1 MPDIKEHIAY
11 LSQEI
16 GARPAG
22 TEEEQQAALYIT
34 EQFQKEAGLPANI
47 EDFNGVG
54 DPHLPSMI
62 CCGAAVVLSL
72 LSLIVPVLSIIGVI
86 GCLAAAGLFAAEY
99 LDKPIISK
107 LLGKGV
113 SQNVVAK
120 YAPAAPEDGEGARRR
135 KVILVARYDTGKVR
149 AELAGP
155 TAQVMPLVGKIS
167 FGAMV
172 ALPVLLLIKGVAL
185 GSSEGTLTTIFTLL
199 IVIAMLLTAIPLAL
213 GALHQTAA
221 YNEGANCNAS
231 GVAALLE
238 LARRIGAGRVSEA
251 EIAEREDALMHG
263 PEAAYESGLVPEGA
277 EFVYSSHP
285 RSSME
290 DEESLIAAKA
300 AISALSGKPVDGM
313 TAEEV
318 ERNLQKIER
327 HDREE
332 AEEEARMQRM
342 EARAIESA
350 RRDAEQAR
358 LAAEQ
363 EQQALE
369 AQQAEEAEKAQAE
382 FEAQQAEEAEKAQAE
397 FEAQQAAMQ
406 QAEFEAQQAA
416 AQQAAAQQAAAQQM
430 QAAAE
435 QQRAAQASV
444 PDWYARAQEKAKK
457 PRNAEKPAQ
466 RSRYASALDAAV
478 AESAGHF
485 AKANNIVEHELER
498 SFDIDRDTIREVRA
512 PQWATIA
519 PVQPAVQPETEQPVV
534 NAASSE
540 VSVNAVSAVERASQ
554 MQQAPVQ
561 EQPAIQAPASQQA
574 VQLDAQ
580 VETPSADETAPASPQ
595 DDAVVAAPVP
605 EASAPVAEPALEQAA
620 AQQPVAQFAPA
631 QVSAP
636 EPVQAQVVAP
646 AEVADPFATAATPPI
661 DVTKLHL
668 EDVPPMGDV
677 PMPAFLDPR
686 KVQEEAQSRQSDA
699 PRSGNR
705 VDVTRASINEAGRVD
720 AANAP
725 AVPMPAPS
733 SESADET
740 VPELQAKPLDIPDVS
755 VAPVA
760 PVTLPEVSATAPAA
774 PVAAAVK
781 QRAPLADVE
790 SAGKTA
796 ARSLL
801 NLLPSIGSSDIK
813 ASHEQEGEEAGEP
826 GEKKDSK
833 SSLLASLPSLSGSIK
848 AADAAQAQPGVG
860 AAASFGTAGATG
872 SFAPVS
878 SELASTMDPEDMY
891 VDDADDS
898 AYDDHFTETGAF
910 AGPGYMEMP
919 KSRFRRLFD
928 KFLHRKDDEEDT
940 PQEWLDVDDNF
951 EARAAGK
958 ARGGWES
965 FQEEHYEQGEYQGD
979 YAVEADQNA
988 AAYPGATQALPALQS
1003 DDLGATQAWTPQP
1016 IDVEAAGQEASR
1028 VAYDDS
1034 FNVND
1039 VADDEQSG
1047 SNRFRPWHGGAYS
1060 ARRMENSNLS
1070 SEELA
1075 DEAAAAA
1082 VPTPVELNEEL
1093 NEVYQFRNPDIDAE
1107 VWFVALGSEL
1117 AQNSGMKAFL
1127 EAHQS
1132 ELRGAF
1138 IVDIDAIGAGD
1149 LTMVEREGFLKP
1161 SKASSRMKR
1170 YIRKASQATGI
1181 KVATGALLSEES
1193 AASYAAKHGC
1203 QVTHLVGM
1211 EGGKPALYGQQ
1222 DDIVENIDEKKLAS
1236 NVDFLMELLKNM

>member
-62 CCGAAVVLSL
+62 CCGAAVVLAL

-199 IVIAMLLTAIPLAL
+199 TVIAMLLTAIPLAL

-290 DEESLIAAKA
+290 NEESLIAAKA

-382 FEAQQAEEAEKAQAE
+382 FEAQQV
-397 FEAQQAAMQ
+397 AMQ

-416 AQQAAAQQAAAQQM
+416 AQQAAAQQAAAQQV

-498 SFDIDRDTIREVRA
+498 SFDIDRDTIREVRD

-519 PVQPAVQPETEQPVV
+519 PVQPAVQPETEQS
-534 NAASSE
+534 AADAAPAS
-540 VSVNAVSAVERASQ
+540 VSANAVSAAEQAAH
-554 MQQAPVQ
+554 MQQIPVQ
-561 EQPAIQAPASQQA
+561 EEPAVQIAAPQQA

-580 VETPSADETAPASPQ
+580 VETASADEPAPAAPQ
-595 DDAVVAAPVP
+595 NDAAVAAPAP
-605 EASAPVAEPALEQAA
+605 EASAPVAEPAL
-620 AQQPVAQFAPA
+620 AQFAPA

-705 VDVTRASINEAGRVD
+705 VDVTQASINEAGRVD

-725 AVPMPAPS
+725 AVPMPAPA
-733 SESADET
+733 SESADEM
-740 VPELQAKPLDIPDVS
+740 VPELQAKPLDIPDAS
-755 VAPVA
+755 VVPAA
-760 PVTLPEVSATAPAA
+760 PVTLPEISATAPAA

-813 ASHEQEGEEAGEP
+813 ASYEQEGEEAGEP

-833 SSLLASLPSLSGSIK
+833 PSLLASLPSLSGSIK
-848 AADAAQAQPGVG
+848 AADAAQAQPGVN

-878 SELASTMDPEDMY
+878 SELANTMDPEDMY

-979 YAVEADQNA
+979 YAVEADQDA

-1016 IDVEAAGQEASR
+1016 IDVEAAGQEVSQ

-1034 FNVND
+1034 FNVDD
-1039 VADDEQSG
+1039 VADNEQSG

-1149 LTMVEREGFLKP
+1149 LTMIEHEGFLKP

-1170 YIRKASQATGI
+1170 YIRKASQATGT
-1181 KVATGALLSEES
+1181 KVASGALLGEES

>member
-382 FEAQQAEEAEKAQAE
+382 L
-397 FEAQQAAMQ
+397 
-406 QAEFEAQQAA
+406 EAQQAA

-485 AKANNIVEHELER
+485 AKANSIVEHELER

-519 PVQPAVQPETEQPVV
+519 PVQPETEQPVV

-540 VSVNAVSAVERASQ
+540 VSVNAVSAVEQASQ

-561 EQPAIQAPASQQA
+561 EQPAFQAPASQQA

-580 VETPSADETAPASPQ
+580 VETPSADETAPAAPQ
-595 DDAVVAAPVP
+595 NDAVVAAPVP

-686 KVQEEAQSRQSDA
+686 KVQEEAKSRQSDA

-705 VDVTRASINEAGRVD
+705 VDVTQASINEAGRVD

-725 AVPMPAPS
+725 AVPMPAPA

-848 AADAAQAQPGVG
+848 AADAAQAQPGVS

-1016 IDVEAAGQEASR
+1016 IDVEAAGQEASQ

-1149 LTMVEREGFLKP
+1149 LTMIEREDFLKP

-1181 KVATGALLSEES
+1181 KVASGALLAEES

>member
-62 CCGAAVVLSL
+62 CCGAAVVLAL

-120 YAPAAPEDGEGARRR
+120 YAPAAAEDGEGARRR

-155 TAQVMPLVGKIS
+155 TAQIMPLVGKVS

-199 IVIAMLLTAIPLAL
+199 TVIAMLLTAIPLAL

-251 EIAEREDALMHG
+251 EIAEREDAMMHG

-363 EQQALE
+363 EQQ
-369 AQQAEEAEKAQAE
+369 QA

-406 QAEFEAQQAA
+406 QAELEAQQAA
-416 AQQAAAQQAAAQQM
+416 AQQAAIQQM

-435 QQRAAQASV
+435 QQRTAQASV

-534 NAASSE
+534 NAASPE
-540 VSVNAVSAVERASQ
+540 VSVNAVSAVEQAAQ

-561 EQPAIQAPASQQA
+561 EEPAAQVPAPQQA
-574 VQLDAQ
+574 VQPVQFEESLEA
-580 VETPSADETAPASPQ
+580 VSADETA
-595 DDAVVAAPVP
+595 VAAPQADTAAATFAP
-605 EASAPVAEPALEQAA
+605 ESSAPVVEPAAEQMT

-668 EDVPPMGDV
+668 EDVPPMSDV

-705 VDVTRASINEAGRVD
+705 VDVTQASINEAGRVD

-725 AVPMPAPS
+725 VVPVPAPMPEP
-733 SESADET
+733 ADEM
-740 VPELQAKPLDIPDVS
+740 VPELQAKPLDIPDAS
-755 VAPVA
+755 VVPAA
-760 PVTLPEVSATAPAA
+760 PVTLPEISATAPAA

-813 ASHEQEGEEAGEP
+813 AAHEQEEEGAEAP
-826 GEKKDSK
+826 GEKKDPK
-833 SSLLASLPSLSGSIK
+833 PSLLASLPSLSGSIK
-848 AADAAQAQPGVG
+848 AADAAQAQPGVS

-891 VDDADDS
+891 VDDVDDS

-979 YAVEADQNA
+979 YAVEADQDA

-1003 DDLGATQAWTPQP
+1003 NDLGATQAWTPQP
-1016 IDVEAAGQEASR
+1016 IDVEAAGQEASQI
-1028 VAYDDS
+1028 AYDDS
-1034 FNVND
+1034 FNVDD

-1149 LTMVEREGFLKP
+1149 LTMIEREGFLKP

-1170 YIRKASQATGI
+1170 YIRKASQATGT
-1181 KVATGALLSEES
+1181 KVASGALLGEES

>member
-62 CCGAAVVLSL
+62 CCGAAVVLAL

-99 LDKPIISK
+99 LDKPIVSK

-120 YAPAAPEDGEGARRR
+120 YAPAASEDGEGARRR

-185 GSSEGTLTTIFTLL
+185 GSSEGALTTIFTLL
-199 IVIAMLLTAIPLAL
+199 TVIAMLLTAIPLAL

-382 FEAQQAEEAEKAQAE
+382 L
-397 FEAQQAAMQ
+397 EAQQAAMQ

-435 QQRAAQASV
+435 QQRVAQASV
-444 PDWYARAQEKAKK
+444 PDWYARAQKKAKK

-478 AESAGHF
+478 AESASHF

-519 PVQPAVQPETEQPVV
+519 PVQPALKPETEQPFA

-540 VSVNAVSAVERASQ
+540 VSVNAVSAAEQAAH
-554 MQQAPVQ
+554 MQQIPVQ
-561 EQPAIQAPASQQA
+561 EEPAVQITAPQQA

-580 VETPSADETAPASPQ
+580 VETASADEPAPAAPQ
-595 DDAVVAAPVP
+595 TDVAVAAPAP
-605 EASAPVAEPALEQAA
+605 EASAPAAEPALEQAA
-620 AQQPVAQFAPA
+620 AQQPVAQFASA

-705 VDVTRASINEAGRVD
+705 VDVTQASINEAGRVD

-725 AVPMPAPS
+725 AVPMPAPA
-733 SESADET
+733 SESADEM
-740 VPELQAKPLDIPDVS
+740 VPELQAKPLDIPDAS
-755 VAPVA
+755 VVPAA
-760 PVTLPEVSATAPAA
+760 PVTLPEISATAPAA

-790 SAGKTA
+790 SAGKAA

-833 SSLLASLPSLSGSIK
+833 PSLLASLPSLSGSIK
-848 AADAAQAQPGVG
+848 AADAAQAQPGVN

-878 SELASTMDPEDMY
+878 SELANTMDPEDMY

-979 YAVEADQNA
+979 YAVEADQDA

-1016 IDVEAAGQEASR
+1016 IDVEAAGQEVSQ

-1034 FNVND
+1034 FNVDD
-1039 VADDEQSG
+1039 VADNEQSG

-1149 LTMVEREGFLKP
+1149 LTMIEREGFLKP

-1181 KVATGALLSEES
+1181 KVASGALLAEES

>member
-62 CCGAAVVLSL
+62 CCGAAVVLAL

-86 GCLAAAGLFAAEY
+86 GCLAAVGLFAAEY

-155 TAQVMPLVGKIS
+155 TAQIMPLVGKVS

-199 IVIAMLLTAIPLAL
+199 TVIAMLLTAIPLAL

-238 LARRIGAGRVSEA
+238 LARRVGAGRVSEA

-382 FEAQQAEEAEKAQAE
+382 FEAQQA
-397 FEAQQAAMQ
+397 AMQ
-406 QAEFEAQQAA
+406 QAEFE

-519 PVQPAVQPETEQPVV
+519 PVQPTVQPETEQSAV
-534 NAASSE
+534 NAAP
-540 VSVNAVSAVERASQ
+540 VNASVNAVSAVEQASQ

-561 EQPAIQAPASQQA
+561 EQPAIQTPAPQQA

-580 VETPSADETAPASPQ
+580 VETASADKPAPAAPQ
-595 DDAVVAAPVP
+595 DDAVVAAPAP
-605 EASAPVAEPALEQAA
+605 EASASVAEPAFEQAA
-620 AQQPVAQFAPA
+620 AQQPVAQYAPA

-705 VDVTRASINEAGRVD
+705 VDVTQASINDAGRVD

-725 AVPMPAPS
+725 VVPMPAPA
-733 SESADET
+733 SESADEM
-740 VPELQAKPLDIPDVS
+740 VPELQAKPLDIPDAS
-755 VAPVA
+755 VVPAA
-760 PVTLPEVSATAPAA
+760 PVTLPEISATAPAA

-801 NLLPSIGSSDIK
+801 SLLPSIGSSDIK

-826 GEKKDSK
+826 GEKKDPK
-833 SSLLASLPSLSGSIK
+833 PSLLASLPSLSGSIK
-848 AADAAQAQPGVG
+848 AADAAQAQPGVN

-965 FQEEHYEQGEYQGD
+965 FQEEHYEQGGYQGD
-979 YAVEADQNA
+979 YAVEADQDA

-1016 IDVEAAGQEASR
+1016 IDVEAAGQEVSQ

-1034 FNVND
+1034 LNVDD
-1039 VADDEQSG
+1039 VADNEQSG

-1149 LTMVEREGFLKP
+1149 LTMIEREGFLKP

-1170 YIRKASQATGI
+1170 YIRKASQATGT
-1181 KVATGALLSEES
+1181 KVASGALLGEES

>member
-62 CCGAAVVLSL
+62 CCGAAVVLAL

-120 YAPAAPEDGEGARRR
+120 YAPAASEDGEGARRR

-185 GSSEGTLTTIFTLL
+185 GSSEGALTTIFTLL
-199 IVIAMLLTAIPLAL
+199 TVIAMLLTAIPLAL

-263 PEAAYESGLVPEGA
+263 SEAAYESGLVPEGA

-290 DEESLIAAKA
+290 NEESLIAAKA

-382 FEAQQAEEAEKAQAE
+382 FEAQQV
-397 FEAQQAAMQ
+397 AMQ
-406 QAEFEAQQAA
+406 QAEFEAQQVA
-416 AQQAAAQQAAAQQM
+416 AQQAAAQQAAAQQV

-519 PVQPAVQPETEQPVV
+519 PVQPTVQPETKQSAA
-534 NAASSE
+534 NAAAN
-540 VSVNAVSAVERASQ
+540 VSVNAVSAAEQAAH
-554 MQQAPVQ
+554 MQQIPVQ
-561 EQPAIQAPASQQA
+561 EEPAVQITAPQQA

-580 VETPSADETAPASPQ
+580 VETASADEPAPAAPQ
-595 DDAVVAAPVP
+595 TDVAVAAPAP
-605 EASAPVAEPALEQAA
+605 EASAPAAEPALEQAA
-620 AQQPVAQFAPA
+620 AQQPVAQFASA

-636 EPVQAQVVAP
+636 EPVRAQVVAP

-705 VDVTRASINEAGRVD
+705 VDVTQASINEAGRVD

-725 AVPMPAPS
+725 AVPMPAPA
-733 SESADET
+733 SESADEM
-740 VPELQAKPLDIPDVS
+740 VPELQAKPLDIPDAS
-755 VAPVA
+755 VVPAA
-760 PVTLPEVSATAPAA
+760 PVTLPEISATAPAA

-833 SSLLASLPSLSGSIK
+833 PSLLASLPSLSGSIK
-848 AADAAQAQPGVG
+848 AADAAQAQPGVN

-878 SELASTMDPEDMY
+878 SELANTMDPEDMY

-979 YAVEADQNA
+979 YAVEADQDA

-1016 IDVEAAGQEASR
+1016 IDVEAAGQEVSQ

-1034 FNVND
+1034 FNVDD
-1039 VADDEQSG
+1039 VADNEQSG

-1149 LTMVEREGFLKP
+1149 LTMIEREGFLKP

-1170 YIRKASQATGI
+1170 YIRKASQATGT
-1181 KVATGALLSEES
+1181 KVASGALLGEES

-1222 DDIVENIDEKKLAS
+1222 GDIVENIDEKKLAS

>member
-47 EDFNGVG
+47 EDFNGVS

-62 CCGAAVVLSL
+62 CCGAAVVLAL

-86 GCLAAAGLFAAEY
+86 GCLAAVGLFAAEY

-120 YAPAAPEDGEGARRR
+120 YAPAASEDGEGARRR

-149 AELAGP
+149 AELTGP

-382 FEAQQAEEAEKAQAE
+382 FEAQQA
-397 FEAQQAAMQ
+397 AMQ
-406 QAEFEAQQAA
+406 QAELE

-512 PQWATIA
+512 PQRATIA
-519 PVQPAVQPETEQPVV
+519 PVQPAVQPETEQPIA

-540 VSVNAVSAVERASQ
+540 VSVNAVSAVEQAS
-554 MQQAPVQ
+554 VQ
-561 EQPAIQAPASQQA
+561 EHPAIQPPASQQA

-580 VETPSADETAPASPQ
+580 VETASANETAPAAPQ
-595 DDAVVAAPVP
+595 NDAAVAAPAP
-605 EASAPVAEPALEQAA
+605 EASAPVAELTLEQMT
-620 AQQPVAQFAPA
+620 AQQSVAQFAPV
-631 QVSAP
+631 QDSAP

-646 AEVADPFATAATPPI
+646 AEIADPFATAATPPI

-725 AVPMPAPS
+725 AVPMLAPA

-833 SSLLASLPSLSGSIK
+833 PSLLASLPSLSGSIK
-848 AADAAQAQPGVG
+848 AADAAQAQPGVS

-1016 IDVEAAGQEASR
+1016 IDVEAAGQEASQ

-1149 LTMVEREGFLKP
+1149 LTMIEREGFLKP

-1181 KVATGALLSEES
+1181 KVASGALLSEES

>member
-62 CCGAAVVLSL
+62 CCGAAVVLAL

-120 YAPAAPEDGEGARRR
+120 YAPAASEDGEGARRR

-185 GSSEGTLTTIFTLL
+185 GSSEGALTTIFTLL
-199 IVIAMLLTAIPLAL
+199 TVIAMLLTAIPLAL

-290 DEESLIAAKA
+290 NEESLIAAKA

-382 FEAQQAEEAEKAQAE
+382 L
-397 FEAQQAAMQ
+397 EAQQAAMQ
-406 QAEFEAQQAA
+406 QAAAQQAA

-485 AKANNIVEHELER
+485 AKANSIVEHELER
-498 SFDIDRDTIREVRA
+498 SFDIDRDAIREVRA

-540 VSVNAVSAVERASQ
+540 VSVNAVSAVEQAAQ
-554 MQQAPVQ
+554 MQQAPV
-561 EQPAIQAPASQQA
+561 
-574 VQLDAQ
+574 
-580 VETPSADETAPASPQ
+580 
-595 DDAVVAAPVP
+595 
-605 EASAPVAEPALEQAA
+605 
-620 AQQPVAQFAPA
+620 
-631 QVSAP
+631 
-636 EPVQAQVVAP
+636 
-646 AEVADPFATAATPPI
+646 
-661 DVTKLHL
+661 H
-668 EDVPPMGDV
+668 
-677 PMPAFLDPR
+677 
-686 KVQEEAQSRQSDA
+686 
-699 PRSGNR
+699 
-705 VDVTRASINEAGRVD
+705 
-720 AANAP
+720 
-725 AVPMPAPS
+725 
-733 SESADET
+733 
-740 VPELQAKPLDIPDVS
+740 
-755 VAPVA
+755 
-760 PVTLPEVSATAPAA
+760 
-774 PVAAAVK
+774 
-781 QRAPLADVE
+781 
-790 SAGKTA
+790 
-796 ARSLL
+796 
-801 NLLPSIGSSDIK
+801 
-813 ASHEQEGEEAGEP
+813 
-826 GEKKDSK
+826 
-833 SSLLASLPSLSGSIK
+833 
-848 AADAAQAQPGVG
+848 
-860 AAASFGTAGATG
+860 
-872 SFAPVS
+872 
-878 SELASTMDPEDMY
+878 
-891 VDDADDS
+891 
-898 AYDDHFTETGAF
+898 
-910 AGPGYMEMP
+910 
-919 KSRFRRLFD
+919 
-928 KFLHRKDDEEDT
+928 
-940 PQEWLDVDDNF
+940 
-951 EARAAGK
+951 
-958 ARGGWES
+958 
-965 FQEEHYEQGEYQGD
+965 
-979 YAVEADQNA
+979 
-988 AAYPGATQALPALQS
+988 
-1003 DDLGATQAWTPQP
+1003 
-1016 IDVEAAGQEASR
+1016 
-1028 VAYDDS
+1028 
-1034 FNVND
+1034 
-1039 VADDEQSG
+1039 
-1047 SNRFRPWHGGAYS
+1047 
-1060 ARRMENSNLS
+1060 
-1070 SEELA
+1070 
-1075 DEAAAAA
+1075 
-1082 VPTPVELNEEL
+1082 
-1093 NEVYQFRNPDIDAE
+1093 
-1107 VWFVALGSEL
+1107 
-1117 AQNSGMKAFL
+1117 
-1127 EAHQS
+1127 
-1132 ELRGAF
+1132 
-1138 IVDIDAIGAGD
+1138 
-1149 LTMVEREGFLKP
+1149 
-1161 SKASSRMKR
+1161 
-1170 YIRKASQATGI
+1170 
-1181 KVATGALLSEES
+1181 
-1193 AASYAAKHGC
+1193 
-1203 QVTHLVGM
+1203 
-1211 EGGKPALYGQQ
+1211 
-1222 DDIVENIDEKKLAS
+1222 
-1236 NVDFLMELLKNM
+1236 

>member
-62 CCGAAVVLSL
+62 CCGAAVVLAL
-72 LSLIVPVLSIIGVI
+72 LSLIVPVLSIVGVI

-120 YAPAAPEDGEGARRR
+120 YAPAAAEDGEGARRR

-199 IVIAMLLTAIPLAL
+199 TVIAMLLTAIPLAL

-382 FEAQQAEEAEKAQAE
+382 FEAQQA
-397 FEAQQAAMQ
+397 AMQ
-406 QAEFEAQQAA
+406 QAELEAQQAA
-416 AQQAAAQQAAAQQM
+416 AQQAAIQQM

-519 PVQPAVQPETEQPVV
+519 PVQPVVQPETEQPVV
-534 NAASSE
+534 NAAYPE
-540 VSVNAVSAVERASQ
+540 ASVNAASAVEQASQ

-561 EQPAIQAPASQQA
+561 EESAVQAPVPQQVAQPAQFEESLEAA
-574 VQLDAQ
+574 
-580 VETPSADETAPASPQ
+580 SADETA
-595 DDAVVAAPVP
+595 VAAPQADTAAATFAP
-605 EASAPVAEPALEQAA
+605 EPSAPVAEPAAEQMT
-620 AQQPVAQFAPA
+620 AQQPVVQFAPA

-636 EPVQAQVVAP
+636 EPAQTQVVAP

-699 PRSGNR
+699 PRSANR
-705 VDVTRASINEAGRVD
+705 VDVTQASINEAGRVD

-725 AVPMPAPS
+725 AVPAPAPMP
-733 SESADET
+733 EPADET
-740 VPELQAKPLDIPDVS
+740 VPELQAKPLDIPDAS
-755 VAPVA
+755 VVPAA
-760 PVTLPEVSATAPAA
+760 PVTLPEISATAPAA

-813 ASHEQEGEEAGEP
+813 AAHEQEDEEAEMS
-826 GEKKDSK
+826 GEKKDSRP
-833 SSLLASLPSLSGSIK
+833 SLLASLPSLSGSIK
-848 AADAAQAQPGVG
+848 AADAAQAQPGVS

-979 YAVEADQNA
+979 YAVEADQDA

-1016 IDVEAAGQEASR
+1016 IDVEAAGQEASQ

-1034 FNVND
+1034 FNVDD

-1149 LTMVEREGFLKP
+1149 LTMIEREGFLKP

-1181 KVATGALLSEES
+1181 KVASGALLGEES

>member
-62 CCGAAVVLSL
+62 CCGAAVVLAL

-120 YAPAAPEDGEGARRR
+120 YAPAASEDGEGARRR

-185 GSSEGTLTTIFTLL
+185 GSSEGALTTIFTLL
-199 IVIAMLLTAIPLAL
+199 TVIAMLLTAIPLAL
-213 GALHQTAA
+213 GALPQTAA

-290 DEESLIAAKA
+290 NEESRIAAKA

-369 AQQAEEAEKAQAE
+369 AQAEEAEKAQAE
-382 FEAQQAEEAEKAQAE
+382 L
-397 FEAQQAAMQ
+397 EAQQAAMQ

-485 AKANNIVEHELER
+485 AKANSIVEHELER
-498 SFDIDRDTIREVRA
+498 SFDIDRDAIREVRA

-519 PVQPAVQPETEQPVV
+519 PVQPATQPETEQPVV

-540 VSVNAVSAVERASQ
+540 VSVNAVSAAEQAAHV
-554 MQQAPVQ
+554 QQIPVQ
-561 EQPAIQAPASQQA
+561 EEPAVQITAPQQA
-574 VQLDAQ
+574 AQLDAQ
-580 VETPSADETAPASPQ
+580 VETASADETTPAAPQ

-605 EASAPVAEPALEQAA
+605 EASAPVAEPALEQMT
-620 AQQPVAQFAPA
+620 AQQPVAQFASA

-686 KVQEEAQSRQSDA
+686 KVQEEAKSRQSDA

-705 VDVTRASINEAGRVD
+705 VDVTQASINEAGRVD

-725 AVPMPAPS
+725 AVPMPALA

-740 VPELQAKPLDIPDVS
+740 VPELQAKPLDIPDAS
-755 VAPVA
+755 VVPAA
-760 PVTLPEVSATAPAA
+760 PVTLPEISATVPAA

-833 SSLLASLPSLSGSIK
+833 PSLLASLPSLSGSIK
-848 AADAAQAQPGVG
+848 AADAAQAQPGVN

-878 SELASTMDPEDMY
+878 SELANTMDPEDMY

-979 YAVEADQNA
+979 YAVEADQDA

-1016 IDVEAAGQEASR
+1016 IDVEAAGQEVSQ

-1034 FNVND
+1034 FNVDD
-1039 VADDEQSG
+1039 VADNEQSG

-1149 LTMVEREGFLKP
+1149 LTMIEREGFLKP

-1170 YIRKASQATGI
+1170 YIRKASQATGT
-1181 KVATGALLSEES
+1181 KVASAALLGEES

>member
-62 CCGAAVVLSL
+62 CCGAAVVLAL

-185 GSSEGTLTTIFTLL
+185 GSSEGMLTTIFTLL

-382 FEAQQAEEAEKAQAE
+382 FEAQQA
-397 FEAQQAAMQ
+397 
-406 QAEFEAQQAA
+406 A

-435 QQRAAQASV
+435 QQRSAQASV

-498 SFDIDRDTIREVRA
+498 SFDIDRDTIREVRT

-519 PVQPAVQPETEQPVV
+519 PVQPTVQPETEQSAV
-534 NAASSE
+534 NAAP
-540 VSVNAVSAVERASQ
+540 VNASVNAVSAVEQASQ

-561 EQPAIQAPASQQA
+561 EQPAIQTPAPQQA

-580 VETPSADETAPASPQ
+580 VETASADKPAPAAPQ
-595 DDAVVAAPVP
+595 DDAAVAAPAP
-605 EASAPVAEPALEQAA
+605 EASASVAEPAFEQAA
-620 AQQPVAQFAPA
+620 AQQPVAQFVPA

-705 VDVTRASINEAGRVD
+705 VDVTQASINETGRVD

-725 AVPMPAPS
+725 AVPMPAPA
-733 SESADET
+733 SESADEM
-740 VPELQAKPLDIPDVS
+740 VPELQAKPLDIPDAS
-755 VAPVA
+755 VVPAA
-760 PVTLPEVSATAPAA
+760 PVTLPEISATAPAA

-801 NLLPSIGSSDIK
+801 SLLPSIGSSDIK

-826 GEKKDSK
+826 GEKKDPK
-833 SSLLASLPSLSGSIK
+833 PSLLASLPSLSGSIK
-848 AADAAQAQPGVG
+848 AADAAQAQPGVN

-979 YAVEADQNA
+979 YAVEADQDA

-1016 IDVEAAGQEASR
+1016 IDVEAAGQEVSQ

-1034 FNVND
+1034 FNVDD
-1039 VADDEQSG
+1039 VADNEQSG

-1149 LTMVEREGFLKP
+1149 LTMIEREGFLKP

-1170 YIRKASQATGI
+1170 YIRKASQATDT
-1181 KVATGALLSEES
+1181 KVASGALLGEES

>member
-62 CCGAAVVLSL
+62 CCGAAVVLAL

-277 EFVYSSHP
+277 EFVYSSHT

-382 FEAQQAEEAEKAQAE
+382 FEAQQA
-397 FEAQQAAMQ
+397 AMQ
-406 QAEFEAQQAA
+406 QAEFE

-435 QQRAAQASV
+435 QQRAAQTSV

-485 AKANNIVEHELER
+485 AKANSIVEHELER

-540 VSVNAVSAVERASQ
+540 VSVNAVSAVEQTSQ

-561 EQPAIQAPASQQA
+561 EQPAIQTPAPQQA

-580 VETPSADETAPASPQ
+580 VETASADKPAPAAPQ
-595 DDAVVAAPVP
+595 DDAAVAAPAP
-605 EASAPVAEPALEQAA
+605 EASASVAEPAFEQAA

-705 VDVTRASINEAGRVD
+705 VDVTQASINDAGRVD

-725 AVPMPAPS
+725 VVPMPAPA
-733 SESADET
+733 SESADEM
-740 VPELQAKPLDIPDVS
+740 VPELQAKPLDIPDAS
-755 VAPVA
+755 VVPAA
-760 PVTLPEVSATAPAA
+760 PVTLPEISATAPAA

-801 NLLPSIGSSDIK
+801 SLLPSIGSSDIK

-826 GEKKDSK
+826 GEKKDPK
-833 SSLLASLPSLSGSIK
+833 PSLLASLPSLSGSIK
-848 AADAAQAQPGVG
+848 AADAAQAQPGVN

-979 YAVEADQNA
+979 YAVEADQDA

-1016 IDVEAAGQEASR
+1016 IDVEAAGQEVSQ

-1034 FNVND
+1034 FNVDD
-1039 VADDEQSG
+1039 VADNEQSG

-1149 LTMVEREGFLKP
+1149 LTMIEREGFLRP

-1170 YIRKASQATGI
+1170 YIRKASQATGT
-1181 KVATGALLSEES
+1181 KVASGALLGEES

>member
-54 DPHLPSMI
+54 DSHLPSMI
-62 CCGAAVVLSL
+62 CCGAAVVLAL

-120 YAPAAPEDGEGARRR
+120 YAPAASEDGEGARRR

-185 GSSEGTLTTIFTLL
+185 GSSEGALTTIFTLL
-199 IVIAMLLTAIPLAL
+199 TVIAMLLTAIPLAL

-382 FEAQQAEEAEKAQAE
+382 FEAQQVT
-397 FEAQQAAMQ
+397 MQ

-435 QQRAAQASV
+435 QQRVAQASV

-485 AKANNIVEHELER
+485 AKANSIVEHELER
-498 SFDIDRDTIREVRA
+498 SFDIDRDAIREVRA

-540 VSVNAVSAVERASQ
+540 VSVNAVSAAEQAAH
-554 MQQAPVQ
+554 MQQIPVQ
-561 EQPAIQAPASQQA
+561 EEPAVQITAPQQA

-580 VETPSADETAPASPQ
+580 VETASADETAPAAPQ

-605 EASAPVAEPALEQAA
+605 EASAPAAEPALERAA
-620 AQQPVAQFAPA
+620 AQQPVAQFASA

-646 AEVADPFATAATPPI
+646 TEVADPFATAATPPI

-705 VDVTRASINEAGRVD
+705 VDVTQASINEAGRVD

-725 AVPMPAPS
+725 AVPMPAPA
-733 SESADET
+733 SESADEM
-740 VPELQAKPLDIPDVS
+740 VPELQAKPLDIPDAS
-755 VAPVA
+755 VVPAA
-760 PVTLPEVSATAPAA
+760 PVTLPEISATVPAA

-833 SSLLASLPSLSGSIK
+833 PSLLASLPSLSGSIK
-848 AADAAQAQPGVG
+848 AADAAQAQPGVN

-878 SELASTMDPEDMY
+878 SELANTMDPEDMY

-979 YAVEADQNA
+979 YAVETDQDA

-1016 IDVEAAGQEASR
+1016 IDVEAAGQEVSQ

-1034 FNVND
+1034 FNVDD
-1039 VADDEQSG
+1039 VADNEQSG

-1149 LTMVEREGFLKP
+1149 LTMIEREGFLKP

-1170 YIRKASQATGI
+1170 YIRKASQATGT
-1181 KVATGALLSEES
+1181 KVASGALLGEES

-1222 DDIVENIDEKKLAS
+1222 GDIVENIDEKKLAS

>member
-34 EQFQKEAGLPANI
+34 EQFQKEAGLPASI

-62 CCGAAVVLSL
+62 CCGAAAVLAL

-155 TAQVMPLVGKIS
+155 TAQFMPLVGKIS

-199 IVIAMLLTAIPLAL
+199 TVIAMLLTAIPLAL

-363 EQQALE
+363 EQEKALE
-369 AQQAEEAEKAQAE
+369 AQQMQEAAQ
-382 FEAQQAEEAEKAQAE
+382 AQAE
-397 FEAQQAAMQ
+397 FEAQQAALQ
-406 QAEFEAQQAA
+406 QAEFE
-416 AQQAAAQQAAAQQM
+416 AQQAAAQQM

-498 SFDIDRDTIREVRA
+498 SFDMDRDTIREVRA

-519 PVQPAVQPETEQPVV
+519 PVQPTVQPENEQPVV
-534 NAASSE
+534 NTEPAN
-540 VSVNAVSAVERASQ
+540 VSVSAVSAVEQAMH

-561 EQPAIQAPASQQA
+561 EESAVQAPVPQQA
-574 VQLDAQ
+574 VQPAQLNAPVDTVSAADAAI
-580 VETPSADETAPASPQ
+580 VASQP
-595 DDAVVAAPVP
+595 DVAAPVAGSAAP
-605 EASAPVAEPALEQAA
+605 AMATESASEQVP
-620 AQQPVAQFAPA
+620 AQQPSAQFVAA
-631 QVSAP
+631 QVSEP
-636 EPVQAQVVAP
+636 EPVKTQAVAP
-646 AEVADPFATAATPPI
+646 AEIADPFATAATPPI

-668 EDVPPMGDV
+668 DDVPPMGDV

-705 VDVTRASINEAGRVD
+705 VDVTQVSITENGRVD
-720 AANAP
+720 ATNAP
-725 AVPMPAPS
+725 AVAVAAPV
-733 SESADET
+733 SEPVDEM
-740 VPELQAKPLDIPDVS
+740 VPELQAKPLAIPDVS
-755 VAPVA
+755 AVPVA
-760 PVTLPEVSATAPAA
+760 PVTLPEIAPAASAA

-813 ASHEQEGEEAGEP
+813 AAHQQESEDDEVSGDE
-826 GEKKDSK
+826 KDSK
-833 SSLLASLPSLSGSIK
+833 PSLLASLPSLSGSIK
-848 AADAAQAQPGVG
+848 AADAAQAQPGVS
-860 AAASFGTAGATG
+860 AAAGFGTAGATG

-898 AYDDHFTETGAF
+898 AYEDHFTETGAF

-940 PQEWLDVDDNF
+940 PQEWLDVDDDF

-1149 LTMVEREGFLKP
+1149 LTMIEREGFLKP

-1181 KVATGALLSEES
+1181 KVASGVLLSEES

>member
-34 EQFQKEAGLPANI
+34 EQFQKEAGLPASI

-62 CCGAAVVLSL
+62 CCGAAAAFAL

-86 GCLAAAGLFAAEY
+86 GCLAAVGLFAAEY

-155 TAQVMPLVGKIS
+155 TAQFMPLVGKIS

-199 IVIAMLLTAIPLAL
+199 TVIAMLLTAIPLAL

-363 EQQALE
+363 EQEKALE
-369 AQQAEEAEKAQAE
+369 AQQMQEAAQ
-382 FEAQQAEEAEKAQAE
+382 AQAE

-406 QAEFEAQQAA
+406 QAEFE

-519 PVQPAVQPETEQPVV
+519 PVQPTVQPENEQPVV
-534 NAASSE
+534 NTESAN
-540 VSVNAVSAVERASQ
+540 VSVNAVSAAEQATR
-554 MQQAPVQ
+554 MQQVPMQEEPVV
-561 EQPAIQAPASQQA
+561 QAPAPQQA
-574 VQLDAQ
+574 VQPAQ
-580 VETPSADETAPASPQ
+580 FNAPVDTVSVADT
-595 DDAVVAAPVP
+595 AVVAPQPDVV
-605 EASAPVAEPALEQAA
+605 APVAGSAAPAVATESEPEQVP
-620 AQQPVAQFAPA
+620 AQQSSAQFAVA
-631 QVSAP
+631 QVSEP
-636 EPVQAQVVAP
+636 EPVKTQAVAP
-646 AEVADPFATAATPPI
+646 AEIADPFATAATPPI

-668 EDVPPMGDV
+668 DDVPPMGDV

-686 KVQEEAQSRQSDA
+686 KVQEEAQSRQPNA

-705 VDVTRASINEAGRVD
+705 VDVMQASITENGRVD
-720 AANAP
+720 ATNAP
-725 AVPMPAPS
+725 AVAAAAPV
-733 SESADET
+733 SEPVDET
-740 VPELQAKPLDIPDVS
+740 VPELQAKPLAIPDVS
-755 VAPVA
+755 AVPVA
-760 PVTLPEVSATAPAA
+760 PVTLPEVAPAASAA

-813 ASHEQEGEEAGEP
+813 AAHEQESEDDEMSGD
-826 GEKKDSK
+826 EKGSK
-833 SSLLASLPSLSGSIK
+833 PSLLASLPSLSGSIK
-848 AADAAQAQPGVG
+848 AADAAQAQPGVS
-860 AAASFGTAGATG
+860 AAAGFGTAGATG
-872 SFAPVS
+872 SFAPVG

-898 AYDDHFTETGAF
+898 AYEDHFTETGAF

-928 KFLHRKDDEEDT
+928 KFLHRKDDEDDT
-940 PQEWLDVDDNF
+940 PQEWLDVDDDF

-965 FQEEHYEQGEYQGD
+965 FQEEHYEHGEYQDD
-979 YAVEADQNA
+979 YALEAGQDA
-988 AAYPGATQALPALQS
+988 AANPGATQALPAMQNS
-1003 DDLGATQAWTPQP
+1003 DLGATQAWTPQP
-1016 IDVEAAGQEASR
+1016 IDVETVGQEASR

-1034 FNVND
+1034 FDVDD
-1039 VADDEQSG
+1039 VADDEQSQ

-1060 ARRMENSNLS
+1060 ARRMESSNLS

-1117 AQNSGMKAFL
+1117 AQNSGMRAFL
-1127 EAHQS
+1127 DAHQS

-1149 LTMVEREGFLKP
+1149 LTMIEREGFLKP

-1181 KVATGALLSEES
+1181 KVASGALLGDES

>member
-62 CCGAAVVLSL
+62 CCGAAVVLAL

-86 GCLAAAGLFAAEY
+86 GCLAAVGLFAAEY

-155 TAQVMPLVGKIS
+155 TAQIMPLVGKVS

-199 IVIAMLLTAIPLAL
+199 TVIAMLLTAIPLAL

-238 LARRIGAGRVSEA
+238 LARRVGAGRVSEA

-382 FEAQQAEEAEKAQAE
+382 FEAQQA
-397 FEAQQAAMQ
+397 AMQ
-406 QAEFEAQQAA
+406 QAEFE
-416 AQQAAAQQAAAQQM
+416 AQQAAAQQM

-519 PVQPAVQPETEQPVV
+519 PVQPTVQPETEQSAV
-534 NAASSE
+534 NAAP
-540 VSVNAVSAVERASQ
+540 VNASVNAVSAVEQASQ

-561 EQPAIQAPASQQA
+561 EQPAIQTPAPQQA

-580 VETPSADETAPASPQ
+580 VETTSADKPAPAAPQ
-595 DDAVVAAPVP
+595 DDAAVAAPAP
-605 EASAPVAEPALEQAA
+605 EASASVAEPAFEQAA

-705 VDVTRASINEAGRVD
+705 VDVTQASINDAGRVD

-725 AVPMPAPS
+725 VVPMPAPA
-733 SESADET
+733 SESADEM
-740 VPELQAKPLDIPDVS
+740 VPELQAKPLDIPDAS
-755 VAPVA
+755 VVPAA
-760 PVTLPEVSATAPAA
+760 PVTLPEISATAPAA

-801 NLLPSIGSSDIK
+801 SLLPSIGSSDIK

-826 GEKKDSK
+826 GEKKDPK
-833 SSLLASLPSLSGSIK
+833 PSLLASLPSLSGSIK
-848 AADAAQAQPGVG
+848 AADAAQAQPGVN

-979 YAVEADQNA
+979 YAVEADQDA

-1016 IDVEAAGQEASR
+1016 IDVEAAGQEVSQ

-1034 FNVND
+1034 FNVDD
-1039 VADDEQSG
+1039 VADNEQSG

-1149 LTMVEREGFLKP
+1149 LTMIEREGFLRP

-1170 YIRKASQATGI
+1170 YIRKASQATGT
-1181 KVATGALLSEES
+1181 KVASGALLGEES

>member
-34 EQFQKEAGLPANI
+34 EQFQKEAGLPASI

-62 CCGAAVVLSL
+62 CCGAAAVLAL
-72 LSLIVPVLSIIGVI
+72 LSLIVPVLSIVGVI
-86 GCLAAAGLFAAEY
+86 GCLAALGLFAAEY

-155 TAQVMPLVGKIS
+155 TAQFMPLVGKIS

-185 GSSEGTLTTIFTLL
+185 GSSEGMLTTIFTLL
-199 IVIAMLLTAIPLAL
+199 TVIAMLLTAIPLAL

-350 RRDAEQAR
+350 RRNAEQAR

-363 EQQALE
+363 EQEKALE
-369 AQQAEEAEKAQAE
+369 AQQMQEAAQ
-382 FEAQQAEEAEKAQAE
+382 AQAE

-406 QAEFEAQQAA
+406 QAEFE

-498 SFDIDRDTIREVRA
+498 SFDMDRDTIREVRA

-519 PVQPAVQPETEQPVV
+519 PVQPTVQPENEQPVV
-534 NAASSE
+534 NTEPAN
-540 VSVNAVSAVERASQ
+540 VSVNAVSAAEQATR
-554 MQQAPVQ
+554 MQQVPVQ
-561 EQPAIQAPASQQA
+561 EEPAVQAPAPQQA
-574 VQLDAQ
+574 VQPAQFNAPVDTASVADTAVVAPQPDVVAPVAGSAAPAVATESASEQAPAQQPSAQFAGAQ
-580 VETPSADETAPASPQ
+580 VSEPEPVKTQTTAPAEI
-595 DDAVVAAPVP
+595 V
-605 EASAPVAEPALEQAA
+605 
-620 AQQPVAQFAPA
+620 
-631 QVSAP
+631 
-636 EPVQAQVVAP
+636 
-646 AEVADPFATAATPPI
+646 DPFATAATPPI

-668 EDVPPMGDV
+668 DDVPPMGDV

-705 VDVTRASINEAGRVD
+705 VDVTQASITENGRVD
-720 AANAP
+720 ATNAP
-725 AVPMPAPS
+725 AVAAAAPV
-733 SESADET
+733 SESVGET
-740 VPELQAKPLDIPDVS
+740 VPELQAKPLAIPDVS
-755 VAPVA
+755 AVPVA
-760 PVTLPEVSATAPAA
+760 PVTLPEVAPAASAA

-813 ASHEQEGEEAGEP
+813 AAHEQESEDDEVSGEEKG
-826 GEKKDSK
+826 SK
-833 SSLLASLPSLSGSIK
+833 PSLLASLPSLSGSIK
-848 AADAAQAQPGVG
+848 AADAAQAQPGVS
-860 AAASFGTAGATG
+860 AAAGFGTAGATG

-898 AYDDHFTETGAF
+898 AYEDHFTETGAF

-940 PQEWLDVDDNF
+940 PQEWLDVDDDF

-1149 LTMVEREGFLKP
+1149 LTMIEREGFLKP

-1181 KVATGALLSEES
+1181 KVASGALLSEES

>member
-62 CCGAAVVLSL
+62 CCGAAVVLAL

-86 GCLAAAGLFAAEY
+86 GCLAAAALFAAEY

-238 LARRIGAGRVSEA
+238 LARRIGAGSVSEA

-369 AQQAEEAEKAQAE
+369 AQQA
-382 FEAQQAEEAEKAQAE
+382 
-397 FEAQQAAMQ
+397 
-406 QAEFEAQQAA
+406 
-416 AQQAAAQQAAAQQM
+416 AAQQAAAQQM
-430 QAAAE
+430 EAAAE
-435 QQRAAQASV
+435 QQRSAQASV

-540 VSVNAVSAVERASQ
+540 VSVNAVSAVEQASQ

-561 EQPAIQAPASQQA
+561 EHPAVHPLASQQA

-580 VETPSADETAPASPQ
+580 VETASADETAPAAPQ
-595 DDAVVAAPVP
+595 NDAAIAAPAP
-605 EASAPVAEPALEQAA
+605 EASAPVAEPALEQMT

-725 AVPMPAPS
+725 AVPMPAPA

-833 SSLLASLPSLSGSIK
+833 PSLLASLPSLSGSIK
-848 AADAAQAQPGVG
+848 AADAAQAQPGVS

-1093 NEVYQFRNPDIDAE
+1093 NEVYRFRNPDIDAE

-1149 LTMVEREGFLKP
+1149 LTMIEREGFLKP

-1181 KVATGALLSEES
+1181 KVASGVLLSEES

>member
-47 EDFNGVG
+47 EDFNGVS

-62 CCGAAVVLSL
+62 CCGAAVVLAL

-86 GCLAAAGLFAAEY
+86 GCLAAVGLFAAEY

-120 YAPAAPEDGEGARRR
+120 YAPAASEDGEGARRR

-149 AELAGP
+149 AELTGP

-382 FEAQQAEEAEKAQAE
+382 FEAQQA
-397 FEAQQAAMQ
+397 AMQ
-406 QAEFEAQQAA
+406 QAELE

-519 PVQPAVQPETEQPVV
+519 PVQPAVQPETEQPIA

-540 VSVNAVSAVERASQ
+540 VSVNAVSAVEQAS
-554 MQQAPVQ
+554 VQ
-561 EQPAIQAPASQQA
+561 EHPAIQPPASQQA

-580 VETPSADETAPASPQ
+580 VETASANETAPAAPQ
-595 DDAVVAAPVP
+595 NDAAVAAPAP
-605 EASAPVAEPALEQAA
+605 EASAPVAELTLEQMT
-620 AQQPVAQFAPA
+620 AQQSVAQFAPV
-631 QVSAP
+631 QDSAP

-646 AEVADPFATAATPPI
+646 AEIADPFATAATPPI

-705 VDVTRASINEAGRVD
+705 VDVTRASINEAGCVD

-725 AVPMPAPS
+725 AVPMLAPA

-833 SSLLASLPSLSGSIK
+833 PSLLASLPSLSGSIK
-848 AADAAQAQPGVG
+848 AADAAQAQPGVS

-1016 IDVEAAGQEASR
+1016 IDVEAAGQEASQ

-1149 LTMVEREGFLKP
+1149 LTMIEREGFLKP

-1181 KVATGALLSEES
+1181 KVASGALLSEES

>member
-62 CCGAAVVLSL
+62 CCGAAVVLAL

-120 YAPAAPEDGEGARRR
+120 YAPAVPEDGEGARRR

-155 TAQVMPLVGKIS
+155 TAQIMPLVGKIS

-369 AQQAEEAEKAQAE
+369 AE
-382 FEAQQAEEAEKAQAE
+382 QAEEAEKAQAE

-416 AQQAAAQQAAAQQM
+416 AQQAAAQQM

-435 QQRAAQASV
+435 QQHAAQASV

-519 PVQPAVQPETEQPVV
+519 PVQPAVQPETEQPAV
-534 NAASSE
+534 NAAP
-540 VSVNAVSAVERASQ
+540 VNASVNVVSAVEQAAQ
-554 MQQAPVQ
+554 MQQIPVQ
-561 EQPAIQAPASQQA
+561 EEPAVQIAEPQQA

-580 VETPSADETAPASPQ
+580 VETASADEPAPAAPQNDAAVASP
-595 DDAVVAAPVP
+595 AP

-636 EPVQAQVVAP
+636 EPVQTQVVAP

-705 VDVTRASINEAGRVD
+705 VDVTQASINEVGRVD

-725 AVPMPAPS
+725 AVPMPAPA
-733 SESADET
+733 SESADEM
-740 VPELQAKPLDIPDVS
+740 VPELQAKPLDIPDAS
-755 VAPVA
+755 VVPAA
-760 PVTLPEVSATAPAA
+760 PVTLPEISATAPAA

-826 GEKKDSK
+826 GEKKDPK
-833 SSLLASLPSLSGSIK
+833 PSLLASLPSLSGSIK
-848 AADAAQAQPGVG
+848 AADAAQAQPGVN

-878 SELASTMDPEDMY
+878 SELANTMDPEDMY

-979 YAVEADQNA
+979 YAVEADQDA

-1016 IDVEAAGQEASR
+1016 IDVEAAGQEVSQ

-1034 FNVND
+1034 FNVDD
-1039 VADDEQSG
+1039 VADNEQSE

-1149 LTMVEREGFLKP
+1149 LTMIEREGFLKP

-1170 YIRKASQATGI
+1170 YIRKASQATGT
-1181 KVATGALLSEES
+1181 KVASGALLGEES

-1222 DDIVENIDEKKLAS
+1222 DDIVENVDEKKLAS

>member
-62 CCGAAVVLSL
+62 CCGAAVVLAL
-72 LSLIVPVLSIIGVI
+72 LSLIVPVLSIVGVI

-167 FGAMV
+167 FGAM
-172 ALPVLLLIKGVAL
+172 ASLPVLLLIKGVAL

-199 IVIAMLLTAIPLAL
+199 TVIAMLLTAIPLAL

-363 EQQALE
+363 EQQ
-369 AQQAEEAEKAQAE
+369 QQAL
-382 FEAQQAEEAEKAQAE
+382 EAQQAEEAEKAQAE

-406 QAEFEAQQAA
+406 QAELEAQQAA
-416 AQQAAAQQAAAQQM
+416 AQQAAIQQM

-519 PVQPAVQPETEQPVV
+519 PVQPVVQPGTEQPVV
-534 NAASSE
+534 NAAYPE
-540 VSVNAVSAVERASQ
+540 ASVNAASAVEQASQ

-561 EQPAIQAPASQQA
+561 EESAVQAPVLQQAAQPAQFEESSEAA
-574 VQLDAQ
+574 
-580 VETPSADETAPASPQ
+580 SADEIA
-595 DDAVVAAPVP
+595 VAAPQADTAVAAFGP
-605 EASAPVAEPALEQAA
+605 EPSAPVVEPAPEQAT
-620 AQQPVAQFAPA
+620 AQQPVVQFAPA

-636 EPVQAQVVAP
+636 EPAQTQVVAP

-705 VDVTRASINEAGRVD
+705 VDVTQASINEAGRVD

-725 AVPMPAPS
+725 AVPAPAPMP
-733 SESADET
+733 EPADET
-740 VPELQAKPLDIPDVS
+740 VPELQAKPLDIPDAS
-755 VAPVA
+755 VVPAA
-760 PVTLPEVSATAPAA
+760 PVTLPEISATAPAA

-813 ASHEQEGEEAGEP
+813 AAHEQEDEEAETS
-826 GEKKDSK
+826 GEKKDSRP
-833 SSLLASLPSLSGSIK
+833 SLLASLPSLSGSIK
-848 AADAAQAQPGVG
+848 AADAAQAQPGVS

-979 YAVEADQNA
+979 YAVESDQDA
-988 AAYPGATQALPALQS
+988 AAYPGATQALPALQN

-1016 IDVEAAGQEASR
+1016 IDVEVAGQEASQ

-1034 FNVND
+1034 FNVDD

-1149 LTMVEREGFLKP
+1149 LTMIEREGFLKP

-1181 KVATGALLSEES
+1181 KVASGALLGEES

>member
-47 EDFNGVG
+47 EDFNGVS

-62 CCGAAVVLSL
+62 CCGAAVVLAL

-86 GCLAAAGLFAAEY
+86 GCLAAVGLFAAEY

-120 YAPAAPEDGEGARRR
+120 YAPAASEDGEGARRR

-149 AELAGP
+149 AELTGP

-382 FEAQQAEEAEKAQAE
+382 FEAQQA
-397 FEAQQAAMQ
+397 AMQ
-406 QAEFEAQQAA
+406 QAELE

-519 PVQPAVQPETEQPVV
+519 PVQPAVQPETEQPIA

-540 VSVNAVSAVERASQ
+540 VSVNAVSAVEQAS
-554 MQQAPVQ
+554 VQ
-561 EQPAIQAPASQQA
+561 EHPAIQPPASQQA

-580 VETPSADETAPASPQ
+580 VETASANETAPAAPQ
-595 DDAVVAAPVP
+595 NDAAVAAPAP
-605 EASAPVAEPALEQAA
+605 EASAPVAELTLEQMT
-620 AQQPVAQFAPA
+620 AQQSVAQFAPV
-631 QVSAP
+631 QDSAP

-646 AEVADPFATAATPPI
+646 AEIADPFATAATPPI

-725 AVPMPAPS
+725 AVPMLAPA

-833 SSLLASLPSLSGSIK
+833 PSLLASLPSLSGSIK
-848 AADAAQAQPGVG
+848 AADAAQAQPGVS

-1016 IDVEAAGQEASR
+1016 IDVEAAGQEASQ

-1132 ELRGAF
+1132 ELRGVF

-1149 LTMVEREGFLKP
+1149 LTMIEREGFLKP

-1181 KVATGALLSEES
+1181 KVASGALLSEES

>member
-47 EDFNGVG
+47 EDFNGVS

-62 CCGAAVVLSL
+62 CCGAAVVLAL

-86 GCLAAAGLFAAEY
+86 GCLAAVGLFAAEY

-120 YAPAAPEDGEGARRR
+120 YAPAASEDGEGARRR

-149 AELAGP
+149 AELTGP

-382 FEAQQAEEAEKAQAE
+382 FEAQQA
-397 FEAQQAAMQ
+397 AMQ
-406 QAEFEAQQAA
+406 QAELE

-519 PVQPAVQPETEQPVV
+519 PVQPAVQPETEQPIA

-540 VSVNAVSAVERASQ
+540 VSVNAVSAVEQAS
-554 MQQAPVQ
+554 VQ
-561 EQPAIQAPASQQA
+561 EHPAIQPPASQQA

-580 VETPSADETAPASPQ
+580 VETASANETAPAAPQ
-595 DDAVVAAPVP
+595 NDAAVAAPAP
-605 EASAPVAEPALEQAA
+605 EASAPVAELTLEQMT
-620 AQQPVAQFAPA
+620 AQQSVAQFAPV
-631 QVSAP
+631 QDSAP

-646 AEVADPFATAATPPI
+646 AEIADPFATAATPPI

-725 AVPMPAPS
+725 AVPMLAPA

-833 SSLLASLPSLSGSIK
+833 PSLLASLPSLSGSIK
-848 AADAAQAQPGVG
+848 AADAAQAQPGVS

-940 PQEWLDVDDNF
+940 PQEWLDVDANF

-1016 IDVEAAGQEASR
+1016 IDVEAAGQEASQ

-1149 LTMVEREGFLKP
+1149 LTMIEREGFLKP

-1181 KVATGALLSEES
+1181 KVASGALLSEES

>member
-62 CCGAAVVLSL
+62 CCGAAVVLAL

-86 GCLAAAGLFAAEY
+86 GCLAAVGLFAAEY

-155 TAQVMPLVGKIS
+155 TAQIMPLVGKVS

-199 IVIAMLLTAIPLAL
+199 TVIAMLLTAIPLAL

-238 LARRIGAGRVSEA
+238 LARRVGAGRVSEA

-382 FEAQQAEEAEKAQAE
+382 FEAQQA
-397 FEAQQAAMQ
+397 AMQ
-406 QAEFEAQQAA
+406 QAEFE

-519 PVQPAVQPETEQPVV
+519 PVQPTVQPETEQSAV
-534 NAASSE
+534 NAAP
-540 VSVNAVSAVERASQ
+540 VNASVNAVSAVEQASQ

-561 EQPAIQAPASQQA
+561 EQPAIQTPAPQQA

-580 VETPSADETAPASPQ
+580 VETASADKPAPAAPQ
-595 DDAVVAAPVP
+595 DDAAVAAPAP
-605 EASAPVAEPALEQAA
+605 EASASVAEPAFEQAA

-705 VDVTRASINEAGRVD
+705 VDVTQASINDAGRVD

-725 AVPMPAPS
+725 VVPMPAPA
-733 SESADET
+733 SESADEM
-740 VPELQAKPLDIPDVS
+740 VPELQAKPLDIPDAS
-755 VAPVA
+755 VVPAA
-760 PVTLPEVSATAPAA
+760 PVTLPEISATAPAA

-801 NLLPSIGSSDIK
+801 SLLPSIGSSDIK

-826 GEKKDSK
+826 GEKKDPK
-833 SSLLASLPSLSGSIK
+833 PSLLASLPSLSGSIK
-848 AADAAQAQPGVG
+848 AADAAQAQPGVN

-979 YAVEADQNA
+979 YAVEADQDA

-1016 IDVEAAGQEASR
+1016 IDVEAAGQEVSQ

-1034 FNVND
+1034 FNVDD
-1039 VADDEQSG
+1039 VADNEQSG

-1149 LTMVEREGFLKP
+1149 LTMIEREGFLRP

-1170 YIRKASQATGI
+1170 YIRKASQATGT
-1181 KVATGALLSEES
+1181 KVASGALLGEES

-1211 EGGKPALYGQQ
+1211 GGGKPALYGQQ

>member
-47 EDFNGVG
+47 EDFNGVS

-62 CCGAAVVLSL
+62 CCGAAVVLAL

-86 GCLAAAGLFAAEY
+86 GCLAAVGLFAAEY

-120 YAPAAPEDGEGARRR
+120 YAPAASEDGEGARRR

-149 AELAGP
+149 AELTGP

-382 FEAQQAEEAEKAQAE
+382 FEAQQA
-397 FEAQQAAMQ
+397 AMQ
-406 QAEFEAQQAA
+406 QAELE

-519 PVQPAVQPETEQPVV
+519 PVQPAVQPETEQPIA

-540 VSVNAVSAVERASQ
+540 VSVNAVSAVEQAS
-554 MQQAPVQ
+554 VQ
-561 EQPAIQAPASQQA
+561 EHPAIQPPASQQA

-580 VETPSADETAPASPQ
+580 VETASANETAPAAPQ
-595 DDAVVAAPVP
+595 NDAAVAAPAP
-605 EASAPVAEPALEQAA
+605 EASAPVAELTLEQMT
-620 AQQPVAQFAPA
+620 AQQSVAQFAPV
-631 QVSAP
+631 QDSAP

-646 AEVADPFATAATPPI
+646 AEIADPFATAATPPI

-725 AVPMPAPS
+725 AVPMLAPA

-833 SSLLASLPSLSGSIK
+833 PSLLASLPSLSGSIK
-848 AADAAQAQPGVG
+848 AADAAQAQPGVS

-1016 IDVEAAGQEASR
+1016 IDVEAAGQEASQ

-1138 IVDIDAIGAGD
+1138 IVDVDAIGAGD
-1149 LTMVEREGFLKP
+1149 LTMIEREGFLKP

-1181 KVATGALLSEES
+1181 KVASGALLSEES

>member
-62 CCGAAVVLSL
+62 CCGAAVVLAL

-120 YAPAAPEDGEGARRR
+120 YAPAASEDGEGARRR

-185 GSSEGTLTTIFTLL
+185 GSSEGALTTIFTLL
-199 IVIAMLLTAIPLAL
+199 TVIAMLLTAIPLAL

-263 PEAAYESGLVPEGA
+263 SEAAYESGLVPEGA

-290 DEESLIAAKA
+290 NEESLIAAKA

-350 RRDAEQAR
+350 CRDAEQAR

-382 FEAQQAEEAEKAQAE
+382 FEAQQV
-397 FEAQQAAMQ
+397 AMQ
-406 QAEFEAQQAA
+406 QAEFEAQQVA
-416 AQQAAAQQAAAQQM
+416 AQQAAAQQAAAQQV

-519 PVQPAVQPETEQPVV
+519 PVQPTVQPETKQSAA
-534 NAASSE
+534 NAAAN
-540 VSVNAVSAVERASQ
+540 VSVNAVSAAEQAAH
-554 MQQAPVQ
+554 MQQIPVQ
-561 EQPAIQAPASQQA
+561 EEPAVQITAPQQA

-580 VETPSADETAPASPQ
+580 VETASADEPAPAAPQ
-595 DDAVVAAPVP
+595 TDVAVAAPAP
-605 EASAPVAEPALEQAA
+605 EASAPAAEPALEQAA
-620 AQQPVAQFAPA
+620 AQQPVAQFASA

-636 EPVQAQVVAP
+636 EPVRAQVVAP

-705 VDVTRASINEAGRVD
+705 VDVTQASINEAGRVD

-725 AVPMPAPS
+725 AVPMPAPA
-733 SESADET
+733 SESADEM
-740 VPELQAKPLDIPDVS
+740 VPELQAKPLDIPDAS
-755 VAPVA
+755 VVPAA
-760 PVTLPEVSATAPAA
+760 PVTLPEISATAPAA

-833 SSLLASLPSLSGSIK
+833 PSLLASLPSLSGSIK
-848 AADAAQAQPGVG
+848 AADAAQAQPGVN

-878 SELASTMDPEDMY
+878 SELANTMDPEDMY

-979 YAVEADQNA
+979 YAVEADQDA

-1016 IDVEAAGQEASR
+1016 IDVEAAGQEVSQ

-1034 FNVND
+1034 FNVDD
-1039 VADDEQSG
+1039 VADNEQSG

-1149 LTMVEREGFLKP
+1149 LTMIEREGFLKP

-1170 YIRKASQATGI
+1170 YIRKASQATGT
-1181 KVATGALLSEES
+1181 KVASGALLGEES

-1222 DDIVENIDEKKLAS
+1222 GDIVENIDEKKLAS

>member
-62 CCGAAVVLSL
+62 CCGAAVVLAL

-86 GCLAAAGLFAAEY
+86 GCLAAVGLFAAEY

-199 IVIAMLLTAIPLAL
+199 TVIAMLLTAIPLAL

-238 LARRIGAGRVSEA
+238 LARRVGAGRVSEA

-382 FEAQQAEEAEKAQAE
+382 FEAQQA
-397 FEAQQAAMQ
+397 AMQ
-406 QAEFEAQQAA
+406 QAEFE

-519 PVQPAVQPETEQPVV
+519 PVQPTVQPETEQSAV
-534 NAASSE
+534 NAAP
-540 VSVNAVSAVERASQ
+540 VNASVNAVSAVEQASQ

-561 EQPAIQAPASQQA
+561 EQPAIQTPAPQQA

-580 VETPSADETAPASPQ
+580 VETASADKPAPAAPQ
-595 DDAVVAAPVP
+595 DDAAVAAPAP
-605 EASAPVAEPALEQAA
+605 EASASVAEPAFEQAA

-705 VDVTRASINEAGRVD
+705 VDVTQASINDAGRVD

-725 AVPMPAPS
+725 VVPMPAPA
-733 SESADET
+733 SESADEM
-740 VPELQAKPLDIPDVS
+740 VPELQAKPLDIPDAS
-755 VAPVA
+755 VVPAA
-760 PVTLPEVSATAPAA
+760 PVTLPEISATAPAA

-801 NLLPSIGSSDIK
+801 SLLPSIGSSDIK

-826 GEKKDSK
+826 GEKKDPK
-833 SSLLASLPSLSGSIK
+833 PSLLASLPSLSGSIK
-848 AADAAQAQPGVG
+848 AADAAQAQPGVN

-979 YAVEADQNA
+979 YAVEADQDA

-1016 IDVEAAGQEASR
+1016 IDVEAAGQEVSQ

-1034 FNVND
+1034 FNVDD
-1039 VADDEQSG
+1039 VADNEQSG

-1149 LTMVEREGFLKP
+1149 LTMIEREGFLRP

-1170 YIRKASQATGI
+1170 YIRKASQATGT
-1181 KVATGALLSEES
+1181 KVASGALLGEES

>member
-34 EQFQKEAGLPANI
+34 EQFQKEAGLPASI

-54 DPHLPSMI
+54 DPHLPSVI
-62 CCGAAVVLSL
+62 CCGAAAAFAL

-86 GCLAAAGLFAAEY
+86 GCLAAVGLFAAEY

-155 TAQVMPLVGKIS
+155 TAQFMPLVGKIS

-199 IVIAMLLTAIPLAL
+199 TVIAMLLTAIPLAL

-363 EQQALE
+363 EQEKALE
-369 AQQAEEAEKAQAE
+369 AQQMQEAAQ
-382 FEAQQAEEAEKAQAE
+382 AQAE

-416 AQQAAAQQAAAQQM
+416 AQ

-519 PVQPAVQPETEQPVV
+519 PVQPIVQPENEQPVV
-534 NAASSE
+534 NTEPAS
-540 VSVNAVSAVERASQ
+540 VSVNAVSAAEQAMR
-554 MQQAPVQ
+554 MQQVPMQ
-561 EQPAIQAPASQQA
+561 EEPAVQAPAPQQA
-574 VQLDAQ
+574 VQPAQFNAPVDTVSVADA
-580 VETPSADETAPASPQ
+580 
-595 DDAVVAAPVP
+595 AVVAPQPDVV
-605 EASAPVAEPALEQAA
+605 APVAGSAAPAVAAESESEQVP
-620 AQQPVAQFAPA
+620 AQQPSAQFAMA
-631 QVSAP
+631 QVSEP
-636 EPVQAQVVAP
+636 EPVKTQAVAP
-646 AEVADPFATAATPPI
+646 AEIADPFATAATPPI

-668 EDVPPMGDV
+668 DDVPPMGDV

-686 KVQEEAQSRQSDA
+686 KVQEEAQSRQPNA

-705 VDVTRASINEAGRVD
+705 VDVTQASITENGRVD
-720 AANAP
+720 ATNAP
-725 AVPMPAPS
+725 AVAAAAPV
-733 SESADET
+733 SEPVDET
-740 VPELQAKPLDIPDVS
+740 VPELQAKPLAIPDVS
-755 VAPVA
+755 AVPVA
-760 PVTLPEVSATAPAA
+760 PVTLPEVAPAASAA

-813 ASHEQEGEEAGEP
+813 AAHEQESEDDEMSGD
-826 GEKKDSK
+826 EKGSK
-833 SSLLASLPSLSGSIK
+833 PSLLASLPSLSGSIK
-848 AADAAQAQPGVG
+848 AADAAQAQPGVS
-860 AAASFGTAGATG
+860 AAAGFGTAGATG
-872 SFAPVS
+872 SFAPVG

-979 YAVEADQNA
+979 YAVEADQDA

-1016 IDVEAAGQEASR
+1016 IDVEAAGQEVSQ

-1034 FNVND
+1034 FNVDD
-1039 VADDEQSG
+1039 VADNEQSG

-1149 LTMVEREGFLKP
+1149 LTMIEREGFLRP

-1170 YIRKASQATGI
+1170 YIRKASQATGT
-1181 KVATGALLSEES
+1181 KVASGALLGEES

>member
-62 CCGAAVVLSL
+62 CCGAAVVLAL
-72 LSLIVPVLSIIGVI
+72 LSLIVPVLSIVGVI

-120 YAPAAPEDGEGARRR
+120 YAPAAVEDGEGARRR

-199 IVIAMLLTAIPLAL
+199 TVIAMLLTAIPLAL

-363 EQQALE
+363 EQQQAL
-369 AQQAEEAEKAQAE
+369 
-382 FEAQQAEEAEKAQAE
+382 EAQQAEEAEKAQAE

-406 QAEFEAQQAA
+406 QAELEAQQAA
-416 AQQAAAQQAAAQQM
+416 AQQAAVQQM

-519 PVQPAVQPETEQPVV
+519 PVQPAVQPETEQPDV

-540 VSVNAVSAVERASQ
+540 VSVNAVSAVEQASQ

-561 EQPAIQAPASQQA
+561 EQPAIQTPAPQQA
-574 VQLDAQ
+574 VQLDEQ
-580 VETPSADETAPASPQ
+580 VETASADKPAPAAPQ
-595 DDAVVAAPVP
+595 DDAAVAVPAP
-605 EASAPVAEPALEQAA
+605 EASASVAEPAFEQAA

-636 EPVQAQVVAP
+636 DPVQAQVVAP

-705 VDVTRASINEAGRVD
+705 VDVTQAAINEAGRVD
-720 AANAP
+720 ASNAP
-725 AVPMPAPS
+725 AVPTPAPMPKP
-733 SESADET
+733 ADET
-740 VPELQAKPLDIPDVS
+740 VPELQAKPLDIPDAS
-755 VAPVA
+755 VVPAA
-760 PVTLPEVSATAPAA
+760 PVTLPEISATTPAA

-813 ASHEQEGEEAGEP
+813 AAHEQEDEEAETS
-826 GEKKDSK
+826 GEKKDSRP
-833 SSLLASLPSLSGSIK
+833 SLLASLPSLSGSIK
-848 AADAAQAQPGVG
+848 AADAAQAQPGVN

-965 FQEEHYEQGEYQGD
+965 FQEEHYEQGEYQGG
-979 YAVEADQNA
+979 YAVESDQDA

-1016 IDVEAAGQEASR
+1016 IDVEAAGQEASQI
-1028 VAYDDS
+1028 AYDDS
-1034 FNVND
+1034 FNVDD

-1132 ELRGAF
+1132 ELRSAF

-1149 LTMVEREGFLKP
+1149 LTMIEREGFLKP

-1170 YIRKASQATGI
+1170 YIRKASQATGT
-1181 KVATGALLSEES
+1181 KVASGALLGEES

>member
-54 DPHLPSMI
+54 DSHLPSMI
-62 CCGAAVVLSL
+62 CCGAAVVLAL

-120 YAPAAPEDGEGARRR
+120 YAPAASEDGEGARRR

-185 GSSEGTLTTIFTLL
+185 GSSEGALTTIFTLL
-199 IVIAMLLTAIPLAL
+199 TVIAMLLTAIPLAL

-382 FEAQQAEEAEKAQAE
+382 FEAQQVT
-397 FEAQQAAMQ
+397 MQ

-435 QQRAAQASV
+435 QQRVAQASV

-485 AKANNIVEHELER
+485 AKANSIVEHELER
-498 SFDIDRDTIREVRA
+498 SFDIDRDAIREVRA

-540 VSVNAVSAVERASQ
+540 VSVNAVSAAEQAAH
-554 MQQAPVQ
+554 MQQIPVQ
-561 EQPAIQAPASQQA
+561 EEPAVQITAPQQA

-580 VETPSADETAPASPQ
+580 VETASADETAPAAPQ

-605 EASAPVAEPALEQAA
+605 EASAPAAEPALERAA
-620 AQQPVAQFAPA
+620 AQQPVAQFASA

-646 AEVADPFATAATPPI
+646 TEVADPFATAATPPI

-705 VDVTRASINEAGRVD
+705 VDVTQASINEAGRVD

-725 AVPMPAPS
+725 AVPMPAPA
-733 SESADET
+733 SESADEM
-740 VPELQAKPLDIPDVS
+740 VPELQAKPLDIPDAS
-755 VAPVA
+755 VVPAA
-760 PVTLPEVSATAPAA
+760 PVTLPEISATVPAA

-833 SSLLASLPSLSGSIK
+833 PSLLASLPSLSGSIK
-848 AADAAQAQPGVG
+848 AADAAQAQPGVN

-878 SELASTMDPEDMY
+878 SELANTMDPEDMY

-910 AGPGYMEMP
+910 AGPGYMDMP

-979 YAVEADQNA
+979 YAVEADQDA

-1003 DDLGATQAWTPQP
+1003 DDLDATQAWTPQP
-1016 IDVEAAGQEASR
+1016 IDVEAAGQEVSQ

-1034 FNVND
+1034 FNVDD
-1039 VADDEQSG
+1039 VADNEQSG

-1149 LTMVEREGFLKP
+1149 LTMIEREGFLKP

-1181 KVATGALLSEES
+1181 KVASGALLAEES

>member
-62 CCGAAVVLSL
+62 CCGAAVVLAL

-155 TAQVMPLVGKIS
+155 TAQIMPLVGKIS

-199 IVIAMLLTAIPLAL
+199 IVIAMLLTVIPLAL

-238 LARRIGAGRVSEA
+238 LARRVGAGRVSEA

-382 FEAQQAEEAEKAQAE
+382 FEAQQA
-397 FEAQQAAMQ
+397 AMQ
-406 QAEFEAQQAA
+406 QAEFE

-435 QQRAAQASV
+435 QQRTAQASV

-519 PVQPAVQPETEQPVV
+519 PVQPTVQPETEQSAV
-534 NAASSE
+534 NAAP
-540 VSVNAVSAVERASQ
+540 VNASVNAVSAVEQASQ

-561 EQPAIQAPASQQA
+561 EQPAIQTPAPQQA

-580 VETPSADETAPASPQ
+580 VETASADEPAPAAPQ
-595 DDAVVAAPVP
+595 NDAAVAAPAP

-636 EPVQAQVVAP
+636 EPVQVQVVAP

-705 VDVTRASINEAGRVD
+705 VDVTQASINEAGRVD

-725 AVPMPAPS
+725 AVPMPAPA
-733 SESADET
+733 SESADEM
-740 VPELQAKPLDIPDVS
+740 VPELQAKPLDIPDAS
-755 VAPVA
+755 VVPAA
-760 PVTLPEVSATAPAA
+760 PVTLPEISVTAPAA

-801 NLLPSIGSSDIK
+801 SLLPSIGSSDIK

-826 GEKKDSK
+826 GEKKDPK
-833 SSLLASLPSLSGSIK
+833 PPLLASLPSLSGSIK
-848 AADAAQAQPGVG
+848 AADAAQAQPGVN

-979 YAVEADQNA
+979 YAVEADQDA

-1016 IDVEAAGQEASR
+1016 IDVEAAGQEVSQ

-1034 FNVND
+1034 FNVDD
-1039 VADDEQSG
+1039 VADNEQSG

-1149 LTMVEREGFLKP
+1149 LTMIEREGFLKP

-1170 YIRKASQATGI
+1170 YIRKASQATGT
-1181 KVATGALLSEES
+1181 KVASGALLGEES

-1236 NVDFLMELLKNM
+1236 NVNFLMELLKNM

>member
-62 CCGAAVVLSL
+62 CCGAAVVLAL

-120 YAPAAPEDGEGARRR
+120 YAPAAPEDGEGGRRR

-149 AELAGP
+149 TELAGP

-382 FEAQQAEEAEKAQAE
+382 FEAQQA
-397 FEAQQAAMQ
+397 
-406 QAEFEAQQAA
+406 A

-540 VSVNAVSAVERASQ
+540 VSVNAVSAVEQASQ

-561 EQPAIQAPASQQA
+561 EQPAIQTPAPQQA

-580 VETPSADETAPASPQ
+580 VETASADETAPAAPQ
-595 DDAVVAAPVP
+595 NDAAVAAPAP
-605 EASAPVAEPALEQAA
+605 EASASVAEPAFEQAA

-705 VDVTRASINEAGRVD
+705 VDVTQASINEAGRVD

-725 AVPMPAPS
+725 AVPMPAPA
-733 SESADET
+733 SESADEM

-848 AADAAQAQPGVG
+848 AADAAQAQPGVS

-979 YAVEADQNA
+979 YAVEADQDV

-1016 IDVEAAGQEASR
+1016 IDVEAAGQEASQ

-1082 VPTPVELNEEL
+1082 VPTPVELNE
-1093 NEVYQFRNPDIDAE
+1093 VYQFRNPDIDAE

-1149 LTMVEREGFLKP
+1149 LTMIEREGFLKP

-1181 KVATGALLSEES
+1181 KVASGALLGEES

>member
-62 CCGAAVVLSL
+62 CCGAAVVLAL

-120 YAPAAPEDGEGARRR
+120 YAPAASEDGEGARRR

-185 GSSEGTLTTIFTLL
+185 GSSEGALTTIFTLL
-199 IVIAMLLTAIPLAL
+199 TVIAMLLTAIPLAL

-290 DEESLIAAKA
+290 NEESLIAAKA

-369 AQQAEEAEKAQAE
+369 AQAEEAEKAQAE
-382 FEAQQAEEAEKAQAE
+382 L
-397 FEAQQAAMQ
+397 EAQQAAMQ

-485 AKANNIVEHELER
+485 AKANSIVEHELER
-498 SFDIDRDTIREVRA
+498 SFDIDRDAIREVRA

-540 VSVNAVSAVERASQ
+540 VSVNAVSAAEQAAH
-554 MQQAPVQ
+554 MQQIPVQ
-561 EQPAIQAPASQQA
+561 EEPAVQITAPQQA

-580 VETPSADETAPASPQ
+580 VETASADETTPAAPQ

-605 EASAPVAEPALEQAA
+605 EASAPPAEPALERAA
-620 AQQPVAQFAPA
+620 AQQPVAQFASA

-646 AEVADPFATAATPPI
+646 TEVADPFATAATPPI

-705 VDVTRASINEAGRVD
+705 VDVTQASINEAGRVD

-725 AVPMPAPS
+725 AVPMPAPA
-733 SESADET
+733 SESADEM
-740 VPELQAKPLDIPDVS
+740 VPELQAKPLDIPDAS
-755 VAPVA
+755 VVPAA
-760 PVTLPEVSATAPAA
+760 PVTLLEISATVPAA

-833 SSLLASLPSLSGSIK
+833 PSLLASLPSLSGSIK
-848 AADAAQAQPGVG
+848 AADAAQAQPGVN

-878 SELASTMDPEDMY
+878 SELANTMDPEDMY

-979 YAVEADQNA
+979 YAVEADQDA

-1016 IDVEAAGQEASR
+1016 IDVEAAGQEASQ

-1034 FNVND
+1034 FNVDD

-1149 LTMVEREGFLKP
+1149 LTMIEREGFLKP

-1181 KVATGALLSEES
+1181 KVASGALLSEES

>member
-62 CCGAAVVLSL
+62 CCGAAVVLAL

-149 AELAGP
+149 TELAGP

-382 FEAQQAEEAEKAQAE
+382 L
-397 FEAQQAAMQ
+397 EAQQAAMQ
-406 QAEFEAQQAA
+406 QAELEAQQAA

-540 VSVNAVSAVERASQ
+540 VSVNAVSAVEQASQ

-561 EQPAIQAPASQQA
+561 EQPAFQAPASQQA
-574 VQLDAQ
+574 VQLVRFDTQA
-580 VETPSADETAPASPQ
+580 EAASADEVAAAAPQ
-595 DDAVVAAPVP
+595 NDVVVAAPVS
-605 EASAPVAEPALEQAA
+605 EFSTPVAEPAPEPAVEQMT

-631 QVSAP
+631 QAP
-636 EPVQAQVVAP
+636 ASEPVQAQVVAP

-705 VDVTRASINEAGRVD
+705 VDVTQASINEAGRVD

-725 AVPMPAPS
+725 AVPMPAPA
-733 SESADET
+733 SEPVDEM
-740 VPELQAKPLDIPDVS
+740 VPELQAKPLDIPDAS
-755 VAPVA
+755 AAPVA
-760 PVTLPEVSATAPAA
+760 PVTLPEVSAAAPAV

-813 ASHEQEGEEAGEP
+813 AAHEQEDEEAEAS
-826 GEKKDSK
+826 GEKKGSRP
-833 SSLLASLPSLSGSIK
+833 SLLASLPSLSGSIK
-848 AADAAQAQPGVG
+848 AADAAQAQPGVS

-1016 IDVEAAGQEASR
+1016 IDVEAAGQEASQ

-1149 LTMVEREGFLKP
+1149 LTMIEREGFLKP

-1170 YIRKASQATGI
+1170 YIRKASQATGT
-1181 KVATGALLSEES
+1181 KVASGALLGEES

>member
-62 CCGAAVVLSL
+62 CSGAAVVLAL
-72 LSLIVPVLSIIGVI
+72 LSLIVPVLSIVGVI

-120 YAPAAPEDGEGARRR
+120 YAPAAPEDGEAVRRR

-155 TAQVMPLVGKIS
+155 TAQIMPLLGKVS
-167 FGAMV
+167 FGAML

-185 GSSEGTLTTIFTLL
+185 GSSEGMLTTVFTLL
-199 IVIAMLLTAIPLAL
+199 TVIAMLLAAVPLAL

-251 EIAEREDALMHG
+251 EIAEREDAMMHG

-363 EQQALE
+363 EQEQALE
-369 AQQAEEAEKAQAE
+369 AQQADEAA
-382 FEAQQAEEAEKAQAE
+382 KAQAE
-397 FEAQQAAMQ
+397 FEAQQAALQ

-416 AQQAAAQQAAAQQM
+416 AQQAAVQQM

-435 QQRAAQASV
+435 QQRAAQATV

-519 PVQPAVQPETEQPVV
+519 PVQPAVQPAAQPEIDQPVANIASAPASV
-534 NAASSE
+534 NAAS
-540 VSVNAVSAVERASQ
+540 AVEKAVETHE
-554 MQQAPVQ
+554 APAREDV
-561 EQPAIQAPASQQA
+561 AAQAPAAPQQA
-574 VQLDAQ
+574 AQPVQFDAQ
-580 VETPSADETAPASPQ
+580 VESVSAVDTA
-595 DDAVVAAPVP
+595 VAAPQAGAAVAIP
-605 EASAPVAEPALEQAA
+605 AAEVSAPANEVISEQVP
-620 AQQPVAQFAPA
+620 AQQPASQFAPA

-636 EPVQAQVVAP
+636 EPAQAQVVAP

-668 EDVPPMGDV
+668 DDVPPMGDV

-699 PRSGNR
+699 PRSGKR
-705 VDVTRASINEAGRVD
+705 VDMTQASINEAGRAD
-720 AANAP
+720 AVNAP
-725 AVPMPAPS
+725 AVPVSAPAAEPV
-733 SESADET
+733 EET
-740 VPELQAKPLDIPDVS
+740 VSELQAKPLAIPDVS
-755 VAPVA
+755 AVSAA
-760 PVTLPEVSATAPAA
+760 PVTLPEVSPAAPAA

-813 ASHEQEGEEAGEP
+813 AAHEQEGEEDEAG
-826 GEKKDSK
+826 GEKKDSQP
-833 SSLLASLPSLSGSIK
+833 SQLASLPSLAGSIK
-848 AADAAQAQPGVG
+848 AADAAQAQPGVT

-898 AYDDHFTETGAF
+898 AYEDHFTETGAF

-965 FQEEHYEQGEYQGD
+965 FQEEHTEQGEYQGD
-979 YAVEADQNA
+979 YAVELDQDA
-988 AAYPGATQALPALQS
+988 AAYPGATQALPALQN

-1034 FNVND
+1034 FNVDD

-1149 LTMVEREGFLKP
+1149 LTMIEREGFLKP

-1170 YIRKASQATGI
+1170 YIRKASQATGT
-1181 KVATGALLSEES
+1181 KVASGALLGEES

>member
-62 CCGAAVVLSL
+62 CCGAAVVLAL

-199 IVIAMLLTAIPLAL
+199 TVIAMLLTAIPLAL

-238 LARRIGAGRVSEA
+238 LARRVGAGRVSEA

-382 FEAQQAEEAEKAQAE
+382 FEAQQA
-397 FEAQQAAMQ
+397 AMQ
-406 QAEFEAQQAA
+406 QAEFE

-519 PVQPAVQPETEQPVV
+519 PVQPTVQPETEQSAV
-534 NAASSE
+534 NAAP
-540 VSVNAVSAVERASQ
+540 VNASVNAVSAVEQASQ

-561 EQPAIQAPASQQA
+561 EQPAIQTPAPQQA

-580 VETPSADETAPASPQ
+580 VETASADKPAPAAPQ
-595 DDAVVAAPVP
+595 DDAAVAAPAP
-605 EASAPVAEPALEQAA
+605 EASASVAEPAFEQAA

-705 VDVTRASINEAGRVD
+705 VDVTQASINDAGRVD

-725 AVPMPAPS
+725 VVPMPAPA
-733 SESADET
+733 SESADEM
-740 VPELQAKPLDIPDVS
+740 VPELQAKPLDIPDAS
-755 VAPVA
+755 VVPAA
-760 PVTLPEVSATAPAA
+760 PVTLPEISATAPAA

-801 NLLPSIGSSDIK
+801 SLLPSIGSSDIK

-826 GEKKDSK
+826 GEKKDPK
-833 SSLLASLPSLSGSIK
+833 PSLLASLPSLSGSIK
-848 AADAAQAQPGVG
+848 AADAAQAQPGVN

-979 YAVEADQNA
+979 YAVEADQDA

-1016 IDVEAAGQEASR
+1016 IDVEAAGQEVSQ

-1034 FNVND
+1034 FNVDD
-1039 VADDEQSG
+1039 VADNEQFG

-1149 LTMVEREGFLKP
+1149 LTMIEREGFLKP

-1181 KVATGALLSEES
+1181 KVASGALLGEES

>member
-382 FEAQQAEEAEKAQAE
+382 FEAQQA
-397 FEAQQAAMQ
+397 
-406 QAEFEAQQAA
+406 A

-686 KVQEEAQSRQSDA
+686 KVKEEAQSRQSDA

-725 AVPMPAPS
+725 AVPMPAPA
-733 SESADET
+733 SESVDET

-755 VAPVA
+755 VAPVD

-833 SSLLASLPSLSGSIK
+833 PSLLASLPSLSGSIK
-848 AADAAQAQPGVG
+848 AADAAQAQPGVS

-928 KFLHRKDDEEDT
+928 KFLHHKDDEEDT
-940 PQEWLDVDDNF
+940 PQQWLDVDDNF

-979 YAVEADQNA
+979 YAVEAGQDA

-1003 DDLGATQAWTPQP
+1003 DDLGATQAWMPQP
-1016 IDVEAAGQEASR
+1016 IDVEAVGQEASQ

-1034 FNVND
+1034 FNVDD

-1149 LTMVEREGFLKP
+1149 LTMIEREGFLKP

-1181 KVATGALLSEES
+1181 KVASGVLLSEES

>member
-47 EDFNGVG
+47 EDFNGVS

-62 CCGAAVVLSL
+62 CCGAAVVLAL

-86 GCLAAAGLFAAEY
+86 GCLAAVGLFAAEY

-120 YAPAAPEDGEGARRR
+120 YAPAASEDGEGARRR

-149 AELAGP
+149 AELTGP

-382 FEAQQAEEAEKAQAE
+382 FEAQQA
-397 FEAQQAAMQ
+397 AMQ
-406 QAEFEAQQAA
+406 QAELE

-519 PVQPAVQPETEQPVV
+519 PVQPAVQPETEQPIA

-540 VSVNAVSAVERASQ
+540 VSVNAVSAVEQAS
-554 MQQAPVQ
+554 VQ
-561 EQPAIQAPASQQA
+561 EHPAIQPPASQQA

-580 VETPSADETAPASPQ
+580 VETASANETAPAAPQ
-595 DDAVVAAPVP
+595 NDAAVAAPAP
-605 EASAPVAEPALEQAA
+605 EASAPVAELTLEQMT
-620 AQQPVAQFAPA
+620 AQQSVAQFAPV
-631 QVSAP
+631 QDSAP

-646 AEVADPFATAATPPI
+646 AEIADPFATAATPPI

-668 EDVPPMGDV
+668 EDVPLMGDV
-677 PMPAFLDPR
+677 PVPAFLDPR

-725 AVPMPAPS
+725 AVPMLAPA

-833 SSLLASLPSLSGSIK
+833 PSLLASLPSLSGSIK
-848 AADAAQAQPGVG
+848 AADAAQAQPGVS

-1016 IDVEAAGQEASR
+1016 IDVEAAGQEASQ

-1149 LTMVEREGFLKP
+1149 LTMIEREGFLKP

-1181 KVATGALLSEES
+1181 KVASGALLSEES